1 MIKTMGK
8 KNNAQFGFRVN
19 HRTADSVFILKTL
32 INKYIHKNKRKL
44 YVCFVDL
51 KKAFDSLWRIGM
63 LYKLAKMGVGKHM
76 FEIIKQQFIH
86 TEASIKY
93 NDKHSRFFP
102 IDRGV
107 KQGDSI
113 SPTLFNLFINDIV
126 ENFDHKGSTP
136 LRILN
141 SDIGSLLFADD
152 LIILSES
159 KEGLQNSLNNL
170 SNYCEKWQLCL
181 NSKKNKNND
190 H

>member
-1 MIKTMGK
+1 
-8 KNNAQFGFRVN
+8 
-19 HRTADSVFILKTL
+19 
-32 INKYIHKNKRKL
+32 
-44 YVCFVDL
+44 
-51 KKAFDSLWRIGM
+51 M

-126 ENFDHKGSTP
+126 ENFDHKGSKP

-152 LIILSES
+152 LIILS
-159 KEGLQNSLNNL
+159 
-170 SNYCEKWQLCL
+170 
-181 NSKKNKNND
+181 
-190 H
+190 